1 MPQNIQVL
9 ILTNKT
15 VLIAEVTEVMAEIG
29 DPDCKLSNT
38 HQLLDNVTEL
48 EDRIVPWLDV
58 TNQSD
63 IILRSSDILTVV
75 EPKPEILAHYITL
88 LD

>member
-15 VLIAEVTEVMAEIG
+15 VLIAEVTEVLAEIG
-29 DPDCKLSNT
+29 DPDCKLINT

-75 EPKPEILAHYITL
+75 EP
-88 LD
+88 